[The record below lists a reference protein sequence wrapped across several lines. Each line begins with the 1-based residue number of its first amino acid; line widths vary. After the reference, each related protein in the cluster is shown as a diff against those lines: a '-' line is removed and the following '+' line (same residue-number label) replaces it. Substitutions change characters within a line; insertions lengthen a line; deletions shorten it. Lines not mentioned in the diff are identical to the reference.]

1 MTCHNKKGDNTMSTT
16 DESLHY
22 NKIQIVNR
30 LSDFLRR
37 NSGYF
42 RSKHST
48 YELSMSMFHKSK
60 NKAVNT
66 NTTSE

>member
-1 MTCHNKKGDNTMSTT
+1 MSST
-16 DESLHY
+16 DDSSHY
-22 NKIQIVNR
+22 NKIQIGSR

-42 RSKHST
+42 RSKQTT
-48 YELSMSMFHKSK
+48 YELSLSMFHESK
-60 NKAVNT
+60 NKTINT